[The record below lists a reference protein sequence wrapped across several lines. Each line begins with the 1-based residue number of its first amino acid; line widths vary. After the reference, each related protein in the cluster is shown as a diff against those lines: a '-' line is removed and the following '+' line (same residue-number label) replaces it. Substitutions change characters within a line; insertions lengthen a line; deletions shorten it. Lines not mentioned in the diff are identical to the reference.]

1 MPLADHPSTVQFKD
15 PTITRWA
22 AGVVAAL
29 RAIINFLEP
38 WRKPEPWKLL
48 PLHGNWSA
56 LRGSGGTYKTA
67 WFDPAF
73 TKDPNGIVRLRG
85 VALSAA
91 SASDSVIGQ
100 LPDKYRPAQSMIF
113 STIGAA
119 NVTCRIDIDQDG
131 KVYYAAGT
139 ANPAYVTL
147 DGITFDT
154 RGQNNGT

>member
-1 MPLADHPSTVQFKD
+1 MPLADHPASVQFKD
-15 PTITRWA
+15 PTLTRWA
-22 AGVVAAL
+22 GGVVAAI

-48 PLHGNWSA
+48 SLHGNWSA
-56 LRGSGGTYKTA
+56 LRGGAATYKTA

-73 TKDPNGIVRLRG
+73 CKDASGIVRLRG

-91 SASDSVIGQ
+91 SASDNVIGQ
-100 LPDKYRPAQSMIF
+100 LPEKYRPAQSMIF

-119 NVTCRIDIDQDG
+119 NVACRIDIDQDG
-131 KVYYAAGT
+131 RVYYAAGT
-139 ANPAYVTL
+139 ANPGYVTL

-154 RGQNNGT
+154 RGQNGS